1 MVVSTTVV
9 YQNCPHASEI
19 PISCGTKMSGSHQIR
34 PSCAVVSAT
43 LMYCE
48 NASAIEILINCGLII
63 SVSHRILP
71 SDAVVSATLVHQ
83 SGAGAGEI
91 LDISGERRY
100 SLMRRV
106 RKYSSS
112 PRVRLR
118 SLSEDRA
125 YNKLIS
131 ERGGQVAGK
140 LASTKLGEKKQSRIS
155 CLLSKSKPHTPRL
168 VVFEDQDHYFALPP
182 ATNTCPT
189 PHAGDAH
196 RAVRISDLTNAGLI
210 LDDCHQDT
218 SMRSQQTPPAR
229 GRYN

>member
-19 PISCGTKMSGSHQIR
+19 SISCGTRIFASHQIR
-34 PSCAVVSAT
+34 PSRAVVSAT
-43 LMYCE
+43 LVYCK
-48 NASAIEILINCGLII
+48 NASAIEILMNCGTLI
-63 SVSHRILP
+63 SVSRQIRP
-71 SDAVVSATLVHQ
+71 SDAAVSATLIHQ
-83 SGAGAGEI
+83 RCAGAGEI

-125 YNKLIS
+125 FNKLIS
-131 ERGGQVAGK
+131 ERGGQAAGVE
-140 LASTKLGEKKQSRIS
+140 STKLGEKKQSRIS
-155 CLLSKSKPHTPRL
+155 CLLSKSKAHTPRL